1 LVWIELLVVLLFLYL
16 GVRLGGAGI
25 GLASGVGLAA
35 LVFIFKL
42 EPTSPPIDVMLM
54 ILAVVCAASAMQA
67 AGGLD
72 YLVGL
77 AERLLRSNPKQITFL
92 GPIVTY
98 LFTFFAGTGHVAY
111 SVLPVIAEVAR
122 ETRIRPERPLSIS
135 VIASQFAITGGPISA
150 AMVAMLGLTE
160 AMGMTLP
167 KLMLITAPS
176 TFIACMITAFICNH
190 LGKELEDDPEYQRR
204 VAAGLIPPVRPKTAE
219 ELAHMEV
226 KPGAKTSVIIFLIA
240 AIAVVV
246 LGAVPS
252 LRPTFTHADGT
263 TTTLQMWH
271 AICIVMLVAA
281 TCILW
286 FTKCDVS
293 ALVKGSVFQ
302 AGANALI
309 AIFGIAWAGDTWF
322 NGNSAVINA
331 QLGGVVQSAPWLLA
345 VVLFFFSV
353 LVNSQAATTRAIMP
367 LGIALGIPVPFLAA
381 MFPAVNG
388 YFFVPNYGPI
398 IAAINFDSTG
408 TTRIGKYVLN
418 HSFMI
423 PGLITVVLSVALGF
437 VMQAIV
443 F

>member
-1 LVWIELLVVLLFLYL
+1 MVWVQLLVVLVFLFL
-16 GVRLGGAGI
+16 GVRLGSAGI
-25 GLASGVGLAA
+25 GLASGVGLAI
-35 LVFIFKL
+35 LVFVFKL

-54 ILAVVCAASAMQA
+54 ILAVVCAAAAMQA

-72 YLVGL
+72 YLVKL
-77 AERLLRSNPKQITFL
+77 AERLLRSNPKYITFL

-98 LFTFFAGTGHVAY
+98 TFTFFAGTGHVAY

-122 ETRIRPERPLSIS
+122 ETKIRPERPLSIS

-160 AMGMTLP
+160 SMGMTLP
-167 KLMLITAPS
+167 KLMLVTAPS
-176 TFIACMITAFICNH
+176 TFLACMITAFICNFM
-190 LGKELEDDPEYQRR
+190 GKELEDDPEYQRR
-204 VAAGLIPPVRPKTAE
+204 VKEGLIPPVRPKTLE
-219 ELAHMEV
+219 ELKAYKPE
-226 KPGAKTSVIIFLIA
+226 PGAIPSVIIFLA
-240 AIAVVV
+240 AAVLIVV

-252 LRPTFTHADGT
+252 LRPTFASGSS
-263 TTTLQMWH
+263 LQMWH

-281 TCILW
+281 TVILW
-286 FTKCDVS
+286 VCKCDPGQI
-293 ALVKGSVFQ
+293 VKGSVFQ

-309 AIFGIAWAGDTWF
+309 CIFGIAWAGDTWF
-322 NGNSAVINA
+322 NGNQAVITE
-331 QLGGVVQSAPWLLA
+331 QLGSIVQSAPWLLA
-345 VVLFFFSV
+345 VVLFLFSV

-367 LGIALGIPVPFLAA
+367 LGLALGIPVPFLAA

-388 YFFVPNYGPI
+388 YFFLPNYGPI

-423 PGLITVVLSVALGF
+423 PGLIAILLSVVFGF
-437 VMQAIV
+437 IMQAIV

>member
-1 LVWIELLVVLLFLYL
+1 MIWVQLAVVLLFLVL
-16 GVRLGGAGI
+16 GVRLGSAGI
-25 GLASGVGLAA
+25 GLASGVGLAV
-35 LVFIFKL
+35 LVFVFKL

-54 ILAVVCAASAMQA
+54 ILAVVCAASAMQV

-72 YLVGL
+72 YLVRL

-98 LFTFFAGTGHVAY
+98 IFTFFAGTGHVAY

-150 AMVAMLGLTE
+150 AMVAMLGMTE

-167 KLMLITAPS
+167 KLMLVTAPS
-176 TFIACMITAFICNH
+176 TFLACMITAFICNH
-190 LGKELEDDPEYQRR
+190 MGKELEDDPEYQRR
-204 VAAGLIPPVRPKTAE
+204 VKEGLVAPVKSKTAE
-219 ELAHMEV
+219 ELAALTQAA
-226 KPGAKTSVIIFLIA
+226 PGAKASVVIFLLA

-246 LGAVPS
+246 LGAIPS
-252 LRPTFTHADGT
+252 LRPSFTTANG

-281 TCILW
+281 TTILW
-286 FTKCDVS
+286 VTKCDVG

-309 AIFGIAWAGDTWF
+309 CIFGIAWAGDTWF
-322 NGNSAVINA
+322 SGNSAAINA
-331 QLGGVVQSAPWLLA
+331 QLGSVVQSAPWLLA
-345 VVLFFFSV
+345 IVLFFFSV
-353 LVNSQAATTRAIMP
+353 LVNSQAATARAIMP
-367 LGIALGIPVPFLAA
+367 LGIALGIPVPILAA

-388 YFFVPNYGPI
+388 YFFLPNYGPI

-408 TTRIGKYVLN
+408 TTKIGKYVLN

-423 PGLITVVLSVALGF
+423 PGLIAIVISVALGF